1 MKRSSITNGLVQPLA
16 STFGCPPRRNG
27 NAPLAAELR
36 ANSSLGAMLRR
47 IHCLI
52 MQNDG
57 KLARSRLPGTR
68 RMDSVFMT
76 SVKTYTNGAVIGMK
90 RITTQSRQ
98 NEIQVDLNQALAAP
112 LAEAPGG
119 TTSKWRVALR
129 VPAFL
134 RSSNMRTTAFGS
146 RAVSRTLI
154 HSLWFVV
161 KSFTDTSKHCKVLP
175 AS

>member
-1 MKRSSITNGLVQPLA
+1 MRLNHDSAARLRDLPRPRSVAAAIEPAGFQLGRVPGRRLLGPFDNTKMAGFNKAYPPEQGLPVQA
-16 STFGCPPRRNG
+16 GY
-27 NAPLAAELR
+27 
-36 ANSSLGAMLRR
+36 
-47 IHCLI
+47 
-52 MQNDG
+52 DG
-57 KLARSRLPGTR
+57 K
-68 RMDSVFMT
+68 
-76 SVKTYTNGAVIGMK
+76 NGSIRWIEHVTANPYGV
-90 RITTQSRQ
+90 
-98 NEIQVDLNQALAAP
+98 VDLNQALAAP

-154 HSLWFVV
+154 NSLPFVV

>member
-1 MKRSSITNGLVQPLA
+1 MP
-16 STFGCPPRRNG
+16 
-27 NAPLAAELR
+27 
-36 ANSSLGAMLRR
+36 RR

-52 MQNDG
+52 MKNDG
-57 KLARSRLPGTR
+57 KLALS

-119 TTSKWRVALR
+119 TT
-129 VPAFL
+129 
-134 RSSNMRTTAFGS
+134 
-146 RAVSRTLI
+146 
-154 HSLWFVV
+154 
-161 KSFTDTSKHCKVLP
+161 
-175 AS
+175 